1 MRTSAVAGIVF
12 ANVNDGLV
20 KKLTT
25 KRSMGSVPFGGRYR
39 LIDFTLSNLVNA
51 GIYDVGVITKEN
63 YRSLMDHVGS
73 GIYWDLDRKNGGLR
87 LLTPYS
93 TSGTRRYNG
102 TVDALKGASNYLNH
116 CKADYIVI
124 CNADVIANV
133 DIASALR
140 AHVANEADITVVYHK
155 GEVPRNSGET
165 MILKLDKNERITS
178 VSFDE
183 EGGSTAAYG
192 IGVTIIARELL
203 QKLASNAAEDDL
215 ISFNA
220 DVIAKKLKSLKVMG
234 FEHSEYVSVLCG
246 TNTYYSSSMDLLKG
260 EVRSQL
266 FNRERPILTK
276 VRDDMPTRY
285 GTKSQVNNCIIA
297 DGCVI
302 DGTVKNSVLF
312 RGVKVEK
319 GAVVEN
325 CILMQETS
333 VGADAQLNNVISD
346 KNGVIG
352 EKMVLKGT
360 PQKHFFVKK
369 NQIV

>member
-51 GIYDVGVITKEN
+51 DIYDVGVITKEN
-63 YRSLMDHVGS
+63 YRSLMDHIGS
-73 GIYWDLDRKNGGLR
+73 GIPWDLDRKNGGLR
-87 LLTPYS
+87 LLPPYS
-93 TSGTRRYNG
+93 TSGARRYSG
-102 TVDALKGASNYLNH
+102 TVDALKGASNYLKR
-116 CKADYIVI
+116 CKAEYMVI
-124 CNADVIANV
+124 CNADLIANV

-140 AHVANEADITVVYHK
+140 AHDDNGADVTIVYHK
-155 GEVPRNSGET
+155 GEVPRNNGET
-165 MILKLDKNERITS
+165 MLLKLNKENKVTS
-178 VSFDE
+178 INFDQ
-183 EGGSTAAYG
+183 EGGETADYG
-192 IGVTIIARELL
+192 IGVTIIGRELL
-203 QKLASNAAEDDL
+203 QKLVSEASEEEL

-220 DVIAKKLKSLKVMG
+220 DVLAKKLKTLKVMG
-234 FEHSEYVSVLCG
+234 FEHNDYVSVLCG
-246 TNTYYSSSMDLLKG
+246 TNTYYNASIDLLNAN
-260 EVRSQL
+260 VRKQL
-266 FNRERPILTK
+266 FNRERPIYTK

-285 GTKSQVNNCIIA
+285 GTKAEVNNCIIA

-302 DGTVKNSVLF
+302 EGTVKNSVLF

-319 GAVVEN
+319 GAIVEN

-333 VGADAQLNNVISD
+333 VGAYAHLNNVISD

-360 PQKHFFVKK
+360 SQKHFFVKK